1 MKQRIPYF
9 LLIIFLLIADQVTKA
24 LIARNIILN
33 SSKQVIPG
41 FFQLV
46 HIRNRGA
53 IFGFFSQ
60 SGNRYVFLF
69 LTLASLAA
77 LGLVVYY
84 FFKASPEEKWLKVS
98 LSLIIAGAL
107 GNFMGRVF
115 KGYVIDFLDVSVK
128 GWHWPS
134 FNVADSC
141 ISIGAVLLILIFL
154 FKRSPTCSPS
164 SSRLDQ

>member
-9 LLIIFLLIADQVTKA
+9 LLIIFLFIADQVIKA

-33 SSKQVIPG
+33 SSKQIIPG

-77 LGLVVYY
+77 LCLVVYY
-84 FFKASPEEKWLKVS
+84 FFKASPDEKWLRIS

-154 FKRSPTCSPS
+154 FKRSPTCSQS
-164 SSRLDQ
+164 SSRLDR

>member
-9 LLIIFLLIADQVTKA
+9 LLIIVLLITDQVTKA
-24 LIARNIILN
+24 LIARNIVLN
-33 SSKQVIPG
+33 SSRQVIPG

-53 IFGFFSQ
+53 IFGFLSQ
-60 SGNRYVFLF
+60 SNNRYVFLF

-77 LGLVVYY
+77 LTLVVYY
-84 FFKASPEEKWLKVS
+84 FFKTSPEEKWLKIS

-107 GNFMGRVF
+107 GNFIGLVF
-115 KGYVIDFLDVSVK
+115 SGYVIDFIDVSIK

-141 ISIGAVLLILIFL
+141 ISIGAVLLIFIFL

-164 SSRLDQ
+164 S

>member
-1 MKQRIPYF
+1 MKKRIPYF
-9 LLIIFLLIADQVTKA
+9 VLILFLLISDQVTKA
-24 LIARNIILN
+24 LIARNIVLN
-33 SSKQVIPG
+33 TGKEVIPG

-60 SGNRYVFLF
+60 SGNRFVFLF

-77 LGLVVYY
+77 LSLVVYY
-84 FFKASPEEKWLKVS
+84 FFSASPKERLLKLS
-98 LSLIIAGAL
+98 LSLIMAGAL
-107 GNFMGRVF
+107 GNFIDRIF

-141 ISIGAVLLILIFL
+141 ISVGAVLLIFIFL
-154 FKRSPTCSPS
+154 FKRSPICSQS
-164 SSRLDQ
+164 S

>member
-1 MKQRIPYF
+1 MKKRIPYF
-9 LLIIFLLIADQVTKA
+9 VLILFLLISDQVTKA
-24 LIARNIILN
+24 LIARNIVLN
-33 SSKQVIPG
+33 TGKEVIPG

-60 SGNRYVFLF
+60 SGNRFVFLF

-77 LGLVVYY
+77 LSLVVYY
-84 FFKASPEEKWLKVS
+84 FFSASPKERLLKLS
-98 LSLIIAGAL
+98 LSLIMAGAL
-107 GNFMGRVF
+107 GNFIDRIF

-141 ISIGAVLLILIFL
+141 ISIGAVLLIFIFL
-154 FKRSPTCSPS
+154 FKRSPICSQS
-164 SSRLDQ
+164 S

>member
-9 LLIIFLLIADQVTKA
+9 VLILVLFIADQVTKA
-24 LIARNIILN
+24 LIAQNIILN
-33 SSKQVIPG
+33 SGKEIIPG

-46 HIRNRGA
+46 HIRNKGA

-60 SGNRYVFLF
+60 SGNRFVFLF

-77 LGLVVYY
+77 LCLVVYY
-84 FFKASPEEKWLKVS
+84 FFKAHPKDRLFNIS
-98 LSLIIAGAL
+98 LSLIMAGAL
-107 GNFMGRVF
+107 GNFSDRIF

-141 ISIGAVLLILIFL
+141 ISIGAVLLIFLFL
-154 FKRSPTCSPS
+154 FKRSPTCSRS
-164 SSRLDQ
+164 S

>member
-1 MKQRIPYF
+1 MF
-9 LLIIFLLIADQVTKA
+9 LLIVDQVTKA
-24 LIARNIILN
+24 LIATNILLN

-60 SGNRYVFLF
+60 SGNRFVFLL

-84 FFKASPEEKWLKVS
+84 FFKASPEEKWLKIS
-98 LSLIIAGAL
+98 LSLILAGAL
-107 GNFMGRVF
+107 GNFVDRVF

-141 ISIGAVLLILIFL
+141 ISIGAVLLIYIFL
-154 FKRSPTCSPS
+154 FKRCPTCSPS
-164 SSRLDQ
+164 S

>member
-9 LLIIFLLIADQVTKA
+9 ILIVILLIADQITKA
-24 LIARNIILN
+24 VIARNIVLN
-33 SSKQVIPG
+33 SSKEVIPG
-41 FFQLV
+41 FFHLV
-46 HIRNRGA
+46 HIRNKGA

-60 SGNRYVFLF
+60 SGNRYVFLV
-69 LTLASLAA
+69 LTLASLTA

-84 FFKASPEEKWLKVS
+84 FFKAPHNERLLRVS
-98 LSLIIAGAL
+98 LSLIMAGAL
-107 GNFMGRVF
+107 GNFIDRIF

-141 ISIGAVLLILIFL
+141 ISTGAVLLIFIFL
-154 FKRSPTCSPS
+154 FRRSPTCSQS
-164 SSRLDQ
+164 S

>member
-9 LLIIFLLIADQVTKA
+9 ILIVFLLIADQITKA
-24 LIARNIILN
+24 VIARNIVLN
-33 SSKQVIPG
+33 SSKEVIPG
-41 FFQLV
+41 FFHLV
-46 HIRNRGA
+46 HIRNKGA

-60 SGNRYVFLF
+60 TGNRYVFLV
-69 LTLASLAA
+69 LTLASLTA

-84 FFKASPEEKWLKVS
+84 FFKAPHSERLLRVS
-98 LSLIIAGAL
+98 LSLIMAGAL
-107 GNFMGRVF
+107 GNFIDRIF

-141 ISIGAVLLILIFL
+141 ISIGAVLLIFIFL
-154 FKRSPTCSPS
+154 FRRSPTCSQS
-164 SSRLDQ
+164 S

>member
-9 LLIIFLLIADQVTKA
+9 VLILFLLITDQVTKA

-33 SSKQVIPG
+33 TSKEVIPG

-60 SGNRYVFLF
+60 SGNRFVFLF

-77 LGLVVYY
+77 LSLVVYY
-84 FFKASPEEKWLKVS
+84 FFKASPKE
-98 LSLIIAGAL
+98 
-107 GNFMGRVF
+107 R
-115 KGYVIDFLDVSVK
+115 
-128 GWHWPS
+128 
-134 FNVADSC
+134 
-141 ISIGAVLLILIFL
+141 L
-154 FKRSPTCSPS
+154 FK
-164 SSRLDQ
+164 

>member
-9 LLIIFLLIADQVTKA
+9 VLILFLLIADQVTKA
-24 LIARNIILN
+24 LISRNIILN
-33 SSKQVIPG
+33 TSKEVIPG
-41 FFQLV
+41 FFHLV
-46 HIRNRGA
+46 HIRNKGA

-60 SGNRYVFLF
+60 SGNRFVFLF

-77 LGLVVYY
+77 LSLVVYY
-84 FFKASPEEKWLKVS
+84 FFNASPKERLFK
-98 LSLIIAGAL
+98 LSLTLIMAGAL
-107 GNFMGRVF
+107 GNFIDRIF

-141 ISIGAVLLILIFL
+141 ISIGAVLLIFVFL
-154 FKRSPTCSPS
+154 FKRSPICSQS
-164 SSRLDQ
+164 S

>member
-1 MKQRIPYF
+1 MKQRFPYF
-9 LLIIFLLIADQVTKA
+9 VLILFLLIADQVTKA

-33 SSKQVIPG
+33 TSKEVIPG
-41 FFQLV
+41 FFHLV

-60 SGNRYVFLF
+60 SGSRFVFLF

-77 LGLVVYY
+77 LSLVVYY
-84 FFKASPEEKWLKVS
+84 FFKASPKERFFKIS
-98 LSLIIAGAL
+98 LSLIMAGAL
-107 GNFMGRVF
+107 GNFFDRIF

-141 ISIGAVLLILIFL
+141 ISIGAVLLIFIFL
-154 FKRSPTCSPS
+154 FKRSPICSQS
-164 SSRLDQ
+164 S

>member
-9 LLIIFLLIADQVTKA
+9 VLMLFLLTADQVTKA

-33 SSKQVIPG
+33 TSKEIIPG
-41 FFQLV
+41 FFHLV
-46 HIRNRGA
+46 HIRNKGA

-60 SGNRYVFLF
+60 SGNRFVFLF

-77 LGLVVYY
+77 LSLVVYY
-84 FFKASPEEKWLKVS
+84 FFNASPKDRLFKLS
-98 LSLIIAGAL
+98 LSLIMAGAL
-107 GNFMGRVF
+107 GNFIDRIF

-141 ISIGAVLLILIFL
+141 ISIGAVLLISIFL
-154 FKRSPTCSPS
+154 FKRSPICSPS
-164 SSRLDQ
+164 S

>member
-1 MKQRIPYF
+1 MKQRAPYF
-9 LLIIFLLIADQVTKA
+9 VLILVLFIADQVTKT
-24 LIARNIILN
+24 LVARNIVLN
-33 SSKQVIPG
+33 TGKEIIPNL
-41 FFQLV
+41 FQLV

-53 IFGFFSQ
+53 IFGFFSH
-60 SGNRYVFLF
+60 SGNRFVFLF

-77 LGLVVYY
+77 LSLVFYY
-84 FFKASPEEKWLKVS
+84 FFKSHPKDRLFNIS

-107 GNFMGRVF
+107 GNFSDRIF

-141 ISIGAVLLILIFL
+141 ISIGAVLLIFIFL
-154 FKRSPTCSPS
+154 FKRSPICTQS
-164 SSRLDQ
+164 S

>member
-1 MKQRIPYF
+1 MKQRLPYF
-9 LLIIFLLIADQVTKA
+9 VFILVLFIGDQVTKV
-24 LIARNIILN
+24 LVARNIILN
-33 SSKQVIPG
+33 SGKEIIPG
-41 FFQLV
+41 FIQLV
-46 HIRNRGA
+46 HIRNKGA

-60 SGNRYVFLF
+60 SGNRFVFLL

-77 LGLVVYY
+77 LSLVVYY
-84 FFKASPEEKWLKVS
+84 FFNAPPKDKLFNIS

-107 GNFMGRVF
+107 GNFIDRIF

-141 ISIGAVLLILIFL
+141 ISIGAALLIFIFL
-154 FKRSPTCSPS
+154 FKRRPICSQS
-164 SSRLDQ
+164 S

>member
-1 MKQRIPYF
+1 MKHRIPYIIMIIV
-9 LLIIFLLIADQVTKA
+9 LLVADQCTKA

-33 SSKQVIPG
+33 TSKEVIPG
-41 FFQLV
+41 FFQIV
-46 HIRNRGA
+46 HIRNKGA

-60 SGNRYVFLF
+60 SGNRYVFLL

-77 LGLVVYY
+77 LSLVVYY
-84 FFKASPEEKWLKVS
+84 FFKAPPDERWLKIS
-98 LSLIIAGAL
+98 LSLIMAGAF
-107 GNFMGRVF
+107 GNFIDRVF

-141 ISIGAVLLILIFL
+141 ISIGAVLLIFIFL
-154 FKRSPTCSPS
+154 FKRSPTCSQS
-164 SSRLDQ
+164 S

>member
-1 MKQRIPYF
+1 MKQRIPHF
-9 LLIIFLLIADQVTKA
+9 LLIIFLLVVDQITKA
-24 LIARNIILN
+24 WIARNIVLN
-33 SSKQVIPG
+33 SSKQVIPS

-46 HIRNRGA
+46 HIRNKGA

-60 SGNRYVFLF
+60 SGNRYVFVL

-77 LGLVVYY
+77 LGFVVYY
-84 FFKASPEEKWLKVS
+84 FFKASPGDKWLKIS

-107 GNFMGRVF
+107 GNFIDRIF

-141 ISIGAVLLILIFL
+141 ISIGAVLLIFIFL
-154 FKRSPTCSPS
+154 FKRSPACSPS
-164 SSRLDQ
+164 SSR